1 MNDPRRTSWN
11 WLAPRLSPAKIFGKA
26 EAGAR
31 PSLPAVEAL
40 GDRVMLSGD
49 VSASELP
56 GKLPSADST
65 QILIGLLKTQLP
77 LVNGELAALKIAEQL
92 IGDDQL
98 ANKLMEG
105 YLKLD
110 TALFKFGESLIKGEY
125 KLEYKIEDAL
135 LKIDELVAT
144 LEPEAV
150 KQLEPVLSKI
160 NQDALQIV
168 GVLSKFEGGELEQKA
183 ELIYLKLSEEFAK
196 INEELLKVGSKVFD
210 GGLDS
215 IKGEYEFL
223 KFEYQFLKIDE
234 TLNKLEDLALLKI
247 LEPAIDGLK
256 FQTLGFI
263 QSFLDVGGEVILI
276 GEDLNIGVTLEATS
290 DDLIEELE

>member
-1 MNDPRRTSWN
+1 MNDPRRISWK
-11 WLAPRLSPAKIFGKA
+11 WLAPRLSPAKIFG
-26 EAGAR
+26 EASSTPQAGVR

-40 GDRVMLSGD
+40 GDRVMLSVD
-49 VSASELP
+49 LP
-56 GKLPSADST
+56 AADSS
-65 QILIGLLKTQLP
+65 QILIGLLKSQLP

-98 ANKLMEG
+98 SHKLLEG

-110 TALFKFGESLIKGEY
+110 TALFKFGESLIKGDY

-135 LKIDELVAT
+135 LKIDELVGT
-144 LEPEAV
+144 LEPDAV
-150 KQLEPVLSKI
+150 KQLAPVLSKV
-160 NQDALQIV
+160 NEDAMQIV
-168 GVLSKFEGGELEQKA
+168 GVLSKFAGGELEHKA
-183 ELIYLKLSEEFAK
+183 ELVYLKLGAEFAK
-196 INEELLKVGSKVFD
+196 INEELLKIGYKIFD

-223 KFEYQFLKIDE
+223 KFEYQFLKIDD
-234 TLNKLEDLALLKI
+234 TLNKLQDLALLKI

-263 QSFLDVGGEVILI
+263 QNFLNVGRDGGEVIL
-276 GEDLNIGVTLEATS
+276 GGDFDTGVTLAETS

>member
-11 WLAPRLSPAKIFGKA
+11 WLAPRLSPARIFGKA

-40 GDRVMLSGD
+40 GDRVMLSVD
-49 VSASELP
+49 LP
-56 GKLPSADST
+56 AADSS
-65 QILIGLLKTQLP
+65 QILIGLLKSQLP

-98 ANKLMEG
+98 AHKLMEG

-125 KLEYKIEDAL
+125 KLEHKIEDAL
-135 LKIDELVAT
+135 LKIDELVGT

-150 KQLEPVLSKI
+150 KQLAPVLSKI
-160 NQDALQIV
+160 NQDALQIA
-168 GVLSKFEGGELEQKA
+168 GVLSKFEGGELEQNA
-183 ELIYLKLSEEFAK
+183 QLIYLKLSEEFAK
-196 INEELLKVGSKVFD
+196 VNEELLKIGSKVFD

-234 TLNKLEDLALLKI
+234 TLNKLQDLALLKF

-263 QSFLDVGGEVILI
+263 QSFLNVGGEVIL
-276 GEDLNIGVTLEATS
+276 GEDLNVGVTLEAAS

>member
-1 MNDPRRTSWN
+1 MNDPRRISWN
-11 WLAPRLSPAKIFGKA
+11 WLAPRLSPAKMFVKASSTA

-31 PSLPAVEAL
+31 PSLPAIEAL
-40 GDRVMLSGD
+40 GDRVMLSVD
-49 VSASELP
+49 LP
-56 GKLPSADST
+56 AADSS
-65 QILIGLLKTQLP
+65 QILIGLLKSQLP

-110 TALFKFGESLIKGEY
+110 TALFKFGEALIKGEY

-135 LKIDELVAT
+135 LKIDELVGT

-150 KQLEPVLSKI
+150 KQLAPVLSKV
-160 NQDALQIV
+160 NEDAMQIV
-168 GVLSKFEGGELEQKA
+168 GVLSKFAGGELEQKA
-183 ELIYLKLSEEFAK
+183 QLIYLKLSEEFSK
-196 INEELLKVGSKVFD
+196 INEELLKVGSKIFD

-234 TLNKLEDLALLKI
+234 TLNKLQDLTLLKI
-247 LEPAIDGLK
+247 LEPAIEGLK

-263 QSFLDVGGEVILI
+263 ENFLGVGGEVIL
-276 GEDLNIGVTLEATS
+276 GGDFDNGVTLAETS